1 MAVLLDTG
9 VIYAL
14 ADTDDRWHSRC
25 RQWLR
30 ENREPLVVPVT
41 VLPEAAYLI
50 RARLGL
56 KAEMKFA
63 RSLAGGELQI
73 ESLTRPDL
81 ERTVLIME
89 EHPEIGMVDA
99 TVVAVAERLKVP
111 AIATTDRRH
120 FEAVRVARGLRCIL
134 IPRY

>member
-9 VIYAL
+9 ILYAL
-14 ADTDDRWHSRC
+14 ADRDDRWHPRC
-25 RQWLR
+25 RNWLR
-30 ENREPLVVPVT
+30 ENREPLVVPVS

-56 KAEMKFA
+56 NAEMKFA
-63 RSLAGGELQI
+63 RSLAGGELQL
-73 ESLTRPDL
+73 EQLTRPDL
-81 ERTVLIME
+81 EMSVSIME
-89 EHPEIGMVDA
+89 EHPEIGWVDA

-120 FEAVRVARGLRCIL
+120 FEAVRAARELRCL
-134 IPRY
+134 LVP